1 MRVQVYN
8 SSEKLIYEDTIKD
21 NYETYL
27 QWKNNHLLNDSDRI
41 VLTSV

>member
-8 SSEKLIYEDTIKD
+8 SSEKLIYEDRIED

-27 QWKNNHLLNDSDRI
+27 QWKEEHLLNDSDRI